1 MISTIFQE
9 ILSLIDRD
17 KYDFILSEEDHSNV
31 YFMNFFKLPNDF
43 EDFLLFRQK
52 LYYTEYVS
60 YCVFEQESIKLNIDH
75 VIEILNFFDNIIK
88 TRIVRNLQFLDKSS
102 SVLFMLILSDTKQF
116 HKIIKN
122 NSYIYDKYRKSL
134 KFYVESLN
142 EEDKKIILKYY
153 NPSGYYVNKSKNKK
167 FFLKILKYK
176 IIFENSLKKL
186 YFEVLEKRY
195 APNGSGYFEAM
206 NNFNNNQK
214 SKYSS

>member
-75 VIEILNFFDNIIK
+75 VTEILNFFNSIIE
-88 TRIVRNLQFLDKSS
+88 TRIRRNLQFLDKNS

-116 HKIIKN
+116 HKIIQN
-122 NSYIYDKYRKSL
+122 NSDIYGKHKKTLEFYINSL
-134 KFYVESLN
+134 H
-142 EEDKKIILKYY
+142 EEDQKIILKYY
-153 NPSGYYVNKSKNKK
+153 NPSGYFIKKSKNKK
-167 FFLKILKYK
+167 YFLKLLKHK
-176 IIFENSLKKL
+176 IIFENYLKKL
-186 YFEVLEKRY
+186 YLEVLEKRY
-195 APNGSGYFEAM
+195 APNGNGYFEAM
-206 NNFNNNQK
+206 NNFKKNC
-214 SKYSS
+214 